1 MTVLK
6 NDCVQQFLWTKKVG
20 NKLSQIEHMHVII
33 SHGLFLVILKYLFC
47 HLNIKSSAS
56 L

>member
-1 MTVLK
+1 MTAF
-6 NDCVQQFLWTKKVG
+6 NTFYG
-20 NKLSQIEHMHVII
+20 PRKLEISQIEHMYVLT

-47 HLNIKSSAS
+47 HLNIKSFAS